1 MNERSCTNCKLYT
14 AEHLNG
20 KITRLGCKTDSGKVC
35 PFWQPRTT
43 PEEMAKEIMS
53 IVGNVY
59 VQDTDGVIDT
69 VKIG

>member
-1 MNERSCTNCKLYT
+1 MNERSCANCKLNAPSYIDD
-14 AEHLNG
+14 
-20 KITRLGCKTDSGKVC
+20 KIIRLGCKTDAGKAC

-69 VKIG
+69 VRIG